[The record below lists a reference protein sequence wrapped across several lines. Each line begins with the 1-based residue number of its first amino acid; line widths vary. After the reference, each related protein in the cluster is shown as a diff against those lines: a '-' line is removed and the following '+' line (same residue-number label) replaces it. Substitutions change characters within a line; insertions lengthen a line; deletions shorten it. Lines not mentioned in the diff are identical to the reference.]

1 MARRVRLPLRAAAV
15 VITAAS
21 LTSVGLVVAAPA
33 SVADVQSQINSA
45 KKQLAQLD
53 NQAQAASDRYDA
65 AVIKLTSAQTNAS
78 KANDA
83 LKSAQGK
90 VSALQQKVAGFAAA
104 EYRGEAPSLVDGLIT
119 DGSADT
125 FVSRLSTM
133 QAVSSSETQT
143 LSAVTAAHRVE
154 QQAQINSK
162 AALANQKTATAS
174 LSADRNQILSAANK
188 EKSLLGSL
196 VTKEQAI
203 EKAAKVAAVRQAA
216 AAAAA
221 QLQARERATATA
233 TSVVAQSLPSA
244 TSTTPSSPPPPS
256 GSGGAH
262 TAVEWAYREIGKPYV
277 YGAAGPNS
285 FDCSGLVQYVWGKAG
300 VYLSHYTG
308 SQYSEGTHVSRSQLE
323 PGDLVFFV
331 GSDGSYSAPG
341 HVGIYIGGG
350 QMIDAPYTGVN
361 VRIDPLQSD
370 YVGATRP

>member
-33 SVADVQSQINSA
+33 SVADVQSQIDSA

-83 LKSAQGK
+83 LKSAQSK
-90 VSALQQKVAGFAAA
+90 VAALQQKVAGFAAA

-143 LSAVTAAHRVE
+143 LSSVTAAHRAE
-154 QQAQINSK
+154 QQAQVNSK
-162 AALANQKTATAS
+162 AALTNQKNATEA
-174 LSADRNQILSAANK
+174 LSADRNQILTAANK
-188 EKSLLGSL
+188 EKSLLGNL
-196 VTKEQAI
+196 VSKEQAI
-203 EKAAKVAAVRQAA
+203 EKAAKTAEIRQAA

-221 QLQARERATATA
+221 QLQARERATTTA
-233 TSVVAQSLPSA
+233 TTVVAQA
-244 TSTTPSSPPPPS
+244 VTSTQSAPPPPS

-308 SQYSEGTHVSRSQLE
+308 SQYSEGSHVSRSQLE